1 MIFIVKKT
9 LTAEM
14 EESVF
19 LVNANVKLD
28 SWVHIV
34 PSITALLK
42 PCLVRTLV
50 FAGIPNVIVTMEQFL
65 VHMDA
70 NRFIVLGW

>member
-28 SWVHIV
+28 SWARIV

-42 PCLVRTLV
+42 PCPARTQV
-50 FAGIPNVIVTMEQFL
+50 FVKIPNVFVMREPFL
-65 VHMDA
+65 VLPVANKYIAMD
-70 NRFIVLGW
+70 